1 MHKAMGSLIFK
12 KDIILFLSVVL
23 MVVLQACAG
32 EGRQPGN
39 NIVLVFKHGKIAGDP
54 HLFRDLLTAFET
66 ENPGISIQDE
76 TLPSSTDEQHQFYV
90 INLEGRSADFDV
102 LSMDVIWVPE
112 FARAGWLLDISAV
125 MTVEDAEDFFSGPL
139 EAVTYNG
146 AVYALPWYI
155 DAGVLYYRKDLLSKY
170 GWSPPGTW
178 DELVACAQKIS
189 SKETGLYGFVWQGKQ
204 YEGLVCN
211 ALEYCWSNGGTVL
224 HDGEIMIESPANSH
238 ALQFMRDL
246 IVRYRVTPPLVSTA
260 TEETTRHLF
269 GNGNALFMRNWPY
282 AWHLFEQPGSRVKG
296 LVGVSMLPSF
306 PGHEPAATLGGWQL
320 GINKHSRHPAAAQK
334 LIQYLTSPGA
344 QKHLALRLGYKPARK
359 SLYRDRDLIRQ
370 QPFMVSLYDVFM
382 QARPRP
388 VTPYYMMLSQVM
400 QPAFSAVISG
410 IETPAA
416 ALNSARV
423 QMEHILEGE
432 R

>member
-1 MHKAMGSLIFK
+1 MRTAENIGSGML
-12 KDIILFLSVVL
+12 LFLSIML
-23 MVVLQACAG
+23 LLSLHACSEKGALQEATT
-32 EGRQPGN
+32 
-39 NIVLVFKHGKIAGDP
+39 VLVFKHGKIAGDP
-54 HLFRDLLTAFET
+54 RLFQELLAAFEK
-66 ENPGISIQDE
+66 ENPGITVRDE

-90 INLEGRSADFDV
+90 INLEGGSADCDV

-125 MTVEDAEDFFSGPL
+125 MTVEDAEDFFPGPR

-155 DAGVLYYRKDLLSKY
+155 DAGVLYYRKDLLNKY

-178 DELVACAQKIS
+178 NELVACAQNIS
-189 SKETGLYGFVWQGKQ
+189 SKEKGLYGFVWQGKQ

-211 ALEYCWSNGGTVL
+211 ALEYCWSNSGTVL
-224 HDGEIMIESPANSH
+224 HGGEITIESPANSH

-246 IVRYRVTPPLVSTA
+246 IARYKVTPPMVTTA

-334 LIQYLTSPGA
+334 LIEYLTSPGA
-344 QKHLALRLGYKPARK
+344 QKHLALHLGYKPARK
-359 SLYRDRDLIRQ
+359 SLYGDRDLIGQ
-370 QPFMVSLYDVFM
+370 QPFLVSLYDVFM

-400 QPAFSAVISG
+400 QPAFSAVLSG

-423 QMEHILEGE
+423 QMEHILGGE